1 MNDLID
7 LLQIICFKYF
17 QVAIAGLYV
26 LAGKAL
32 IISKIALLLA
42 GIIGLKKLLQS
53 KQGGSSGGWQSGG
66 GQSGGWDKRS
76 LDAQSLVYRGHLD

>member
-1 MNDLID
+1 M
-7 LLQIICFKYF
+7 
-17 QVAIAGLYV
+17 

-53 KQGGSSGGWQSGG
+53 KQSSSGGWQSGG
-66 GQSGGWDKRS
+66 GQSGWDKRS